1 MAIYQTR
8 KRKYTSRKER
18 VQRTNRFLRI
28 VSTFALVGLVA
39 MAFFR
44 RKDIIS
50 WLQTYFMD

>member
-1 MAIYQTR
+1 MPVYQTR

-18 VQRTNRFLRI
+18 VQRANRFIRI
-28 VSTFALVGLVA
+28 VGTFALVGLIA

-44 RKDIIS
+44 RRDIIS